1 LYAKNLQKAQSHI
14 TSIRAILPR
23 PLVGV
28 QYIKG
33 RLYIMLHTMDERKSI
48 CAGSHDDSTLA
59 LAAQEHLLDGVTAT
73 RAAELF
79 GALSDPTRVRIVGL
93 LAHMELCVGDL
104 CLVLGMSQ
112 PAVSHHLRLLRTLR
126 IVEARK
132 EGKHVFYSLLDD
144 HIHQLFHQG
153 VDHIQQG

>member
-1 LYAKNLQKAQSHI
+1 MQTRQ
-14 TSIRAILPR
+14 P
-23 PLVGV
+23 V
-28 QYIKG
+28 
-33 RLYIMLHTMDERKSI
+33 
-48 CAGSHDDSTLA
+48 CAGDHRDALLA
-59 LAAQEHLLDGVTAT
+59 VEAQQHLLDGVTAT

-79 GALSDPTRVRIVGL
+79 AALSDPTRVRIVGL

-126 IVEARK
+126 IVSARK
-132 EGKHVFYSLLDD
+132 DGKHAFYSLLDD

-153 VDHIQQG
+153 VDHVQHD

>member
-1 LYAKNLQKAQSHI
+1 M
-14 TSIRAILPR
+14 T
-23 PLVGV
+23 
-28 QYIKG
+28 
-33 RLYIMLHTMDERKSI
+33 ERKTI
-48 CAGSHDDSTLA
+48 CTDDHSDAALA
-59 LAAQEHLLDGVTAT
+59 LAAQQHLLDGVTAT
-73 RAAELF
+73 YAAELF

-93 LAHMELCVGDL
+93 LAHTELCVGDL

-126 IVEARK
+126 IVEART

-153 VDHIQQG
+153 VDHIQHG